1 MECKRSKATEPDL
14 LSEALSY
21 YQQSKAI
28 HLYGSK
34 HTEAALLPPN
44 NLVHLPMQLSQHVV
58 HRRLALS
65 EHSRKRFR
73 SCGEWWRQ
81 FLQSHLS
88 TNVHLENLLE
98 LPDAVILPILT
109 PVLPLCLPHCL
120 RLLRVRLDPLL
131 LLMGVLLL
139 ELLKLSLKLP
149 TLLQLEN

>member
-1 MECKRSKATEPDL
+1 M
-14 LSEALSY
+14 
-21 YQQSKAI
+21 
-28 HLYGSK
+28 
-34 HTEAALLPPN
+34 
-44 NLVHLPMQLSQHVV
+44 
-58 HRRLALS
+58 
-65 EHSRKRFR
+65 
-73 SCGEWWRQ
+73 Q

-139 ELLKLSLKLP
+139 ELLKLRLKLT